1 MNTNEPE
8 VFQHTHPSHRLKMK
22 AFLRHY
28 RALCVDIR
36 LKQMFDA
43 NQIKSSTILSA
54 VP

>member
-1 MNTNEPE
+1 
-8 VFQHTHPSHRLKMK
+8 MK